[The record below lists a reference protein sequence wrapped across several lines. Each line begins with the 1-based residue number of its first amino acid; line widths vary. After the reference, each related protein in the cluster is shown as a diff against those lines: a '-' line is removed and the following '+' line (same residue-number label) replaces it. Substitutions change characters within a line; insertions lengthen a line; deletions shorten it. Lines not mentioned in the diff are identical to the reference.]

1 MTDAAAAVDAE
12 KVSYKGW
19 AGIRRAFGTP
29 SALTMAFLGFGCG
42 LPFLLIASQTLS
54 TRLRDVGLDLGS
66 IGLISLASFFYLL
79 KFLWA
84 PIIDRYAFPL
94 TAFLGRRR
102 SWLIVAQAVVMIG
115 LFGLAYTQP
124 EHGVGALIAWVLV
137 ASFAGATQDSVVD
150 AYRIEIAPANAQA
163 ALAAT
168 YTLGYRIG
176 LILAG
181 AGALYL
187 AEYRSWTIAYIAM
200 SALMI
205 LPIIA
210 TALSREPEI
219 PVATVIRKVDFIGAF
234 WQPFSSFF
242 STNGLMLGVVLLLFV
257 GMYKFPDQ
265 VIGVMAG
272 PFYLDSGY
280 TKADIATVS
289 KLYGVWMG
297 IAGAFLGGIAV
308 AMYGFRRM
316 LFIATIGVALS
327 NLAFLLMANNPSQIW
342 AFYAALTADNL
353 CQGFA
358 GTVLVAFMSSLTDRN
373 FTATQF
379 ALLVS
384 LANLPGKFV
393 GGASGYIVEA
403 TSYSTFFMLSA
414 ITVVPTLA
422 LLTWL
427 WPRIRESTDE
437 DAAAAVPGSASA

>member
-1 MTDAAAAVDAE
+1 MSTADTKA
-12 KVSYKGW
+12 SYKGW
-19 AGIRRAFGTP
+19 TGIRRAFGTP

-84 PIIDRYAFPL
+84 PIIDRFAFPL

-102 SWLIVAQAVVMIG
+102 SWLVVAQVVVMIG
-115 LFGLAYTQP
+115 LFALAYVQP
-124 EHGVGALIAWVLV
+124 EHGVGPLVAWVLV
-137 ASFAGATQDSVVD
+137 ASFAGATQDTVVD
-150 AYRIEIAPANAQA
+150 AYRIEIAPVESQA

-187 AEYRSWTIAYIAM
+187 AEFEGWIVAYLAM
-200 SALMI
+200 ASLML
-205 LPIIA
+205 LPIVA
-210 TALSREPEI
+210 TLLSREPEV
-219 PVATVIRKVDFIGAF
+219 PETTVVRKVDFLGAF

-242 STNGLMLGVVLLLFV
+242 STNGLALGLALLLFV
-257 GMYKFPDQ
+257 GLFKFPDQ

-297 IAGAFLGGIAV
+297 IAGAFLGGVAV
-308 AMYGFRRM
+308 AAFGFRRM
-316 LFIATIGVALS
+316 LLLAALGVALS
-327 NLAFLLMANNPSQIW
+327 NIAFLLMAQNPSEIW

-393 GGASGYIVEA
+393 GGVSGFIVESS
-403 TSYSTFFMLSA
+403 SYSTFFVLSA
-414 ITVVPTLA
+414 TTVVPTL
-422 LLTWL
+422 LILVWL
-427 WPRIRESTDE
+427 WPRIRENTDP
-437 DAAAAVPGSASA
+437 APG

>member
-1 MTDAAAAVDAE
+1 MSGAANAASPGA
-12 KVSYKGW
+12 YKGW
-19 AGIRRAFGTP
+19 AGIRRAFATP

-66 IGLISLASFFYLL
+66 IGLISLASFFYQM

-84 PIIDRYAFPL
+84 PLIDRYAFPL

-102 SWLIVAQAVVMIG
+102 SWLLVAQIVVTIG
-115 LFGLAYTQP
+115 LYALAYSRPQY
-124 EHGVGALIAWVLV
+124 GVAGLVLWVLV

-150 AYRIEIAPANAQA
+150 AYRIEIAPVESQA

-176 LILAG
+176 LILSG
-181 AGALYL
+181 AGALYIAEFRDWTL
-187 AEYRSWTIAYIAM
+187 AYLAM
-200 SALMI
+200 ASLM
-205 LPIIA
+205 LFPIIA
-210 TALSREPEI
+210 TLTCREPVVPET
-219 PVATVIRKVDFIGAF
+219 TVTRRIDFVGAF

-242 STNGLMLGVVLLLFV
+242 ASNGLLLGLALLLFV
-257 GMYKFPDQ
+257 GLFKFPDQ

-297 IAGAFLGGIAV
+297 IAGAFVGGFAV
-308 AMYGFRRM
+308 AAFGFRRM
-316 LFIATIGVALS
+316 LLLAAIGVALS
-327 NLAFLLMANNPSQIW
+327 NAAFLLMAHNPGQIW
-342 AFYAALTADNL
+342 AFYVAISADNL
-353 CQGFA
+353 FQGFA
-358 GTVLVAFMSSLTDRN
+358 GVVLVAFMSSLTDRN
-373 FTATQF
+373 FTATQY

-393 GGASGYIVEA
+393 GGASGYIVQA
-403 TSYSTFFMLSA
+403 TSYSTFFLVSTL
-414 ITVVPTLA
+414 TVIPTL
-422 LLTWL
+422 LLLAWL
-427 WPRIRESTDE
+427 WQRIKER
-437 DAAAAVPGSASA
+437 